1 MSQELRKACF
11 EVARFVKRSRKPVD
25 ADEIS
30 ELASKLYEIAKDQE
44 STGELEI
51 DLPLITRAVRYLG
64 SVHVVPPIDDD
75 TRWFYNKLRVVLEI
89 ARPNA
94 GIDDENK
101 EFLRDMLQG
110 IEESLSD

>member
-1 MSQELRKACF
+1 MSAELRKACF
-11 EVARFVKRSRKPVD
+11 EVARSVMWSQKPVD

-30 ELASKLYEIAKDQE
+30 ELASKFYEIAKERE

-64 SVHVVPPIDDD
+64 SVHAMPPMDDD
-75 TRWFYNKLRVVLEI
+75 TRWFYNMLQVVLEI
-89 ARPNA
+89 ARPNT
-94 GIDDENK
+94 GIDEENK

-110 IEESLSD
+110 IEEALSD